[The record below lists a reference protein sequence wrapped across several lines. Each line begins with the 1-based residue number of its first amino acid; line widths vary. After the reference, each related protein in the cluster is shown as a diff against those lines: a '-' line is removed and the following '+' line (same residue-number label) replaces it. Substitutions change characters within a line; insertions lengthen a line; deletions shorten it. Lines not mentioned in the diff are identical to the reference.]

1 MINQTM
7 LNLWNGHRDMQR
19 TADQL
24 RRAGQYAA
32 ANDFESA
39 AEELTKQLINVE
51 AIIGKHC
58 IQETA

>member
-7 LNLWNGHRDMQR
+7 LSLWNGHRDMR
-19 TADQL
+19 RIADQL

-39 AEELTKQLINVE
+39 AEKLAKQLISVE
-51 AIIGKHC
+51 SIIGKHL
-58 IQETA
+58 QESA